1 MIMDDQEAVPE
12 FPAGH
17 TVLALYPST
26 TCFYKAIVVRPP
38 SKVQTSASLTLAQ
51 ARHYFHFFS
60 DSIHLFFLGG
70 ARQNRTLVTL
80 RRFTPSNLTTMR
92 AMSGQLLPRWFWICQ
107 S

>member
-38 SKVQTSASLTLAQ
+38 SKVQVSTS
-51 ARHYFHFFS
+51 
-60 DSIHLFFLGG
+60 LFFRTSMLLLSFFLIQSTSSFGG
-70 ARQNRTLVTL
+70 YGIKIGHRSLDAALHHQ
-80 RRFTPSNLTTMR
+80 
-92 AMSGQLLPRWFWICQ
+92 I
-107 S
+107 